1 MDSPNLVDLR
11 IEQPDQALFKSAI
24 NALNMA
30 KAYEIDS
37 PVVRDMA
44 AGELVKIVT
53 LKKRVEEQ
61 RKAITKPLD
70 TAKSAV
76 MDLFRPPTTYL
87 EQAESILK
95 GAIST
100 FDRAEQQRRIAE
112 QARLDEAARQERG
125 RLAQEAAAR
134 EAAAEAEAIALR
146 EKATEAMAAGKVEEA
161 ARLAEEANGR
171 AEQGAAEVAT
181 LQMTSQLVTA
191 PMSAAPRKTAGVSS
205 RKVWKAEVDDKLA
218 FIQFIAA
225 HPEYLEL
232 VEPNMPAVNKIALAL
247 KANCPLK
254 GVRVFEAEII
264 AARAA

>member
-1 MDSPNLVDLR
+1 MDSQNLVDLR
-11 IEQPDQALFKSAI
+11 IEQPDQTLFKSAI

-37 PVVRDMA
+37 PAVRDMA

-61 RKAITKPLD
+61 RKTITKPLD
-70 TAKSAV
+70 AAKSAV

-87 EQAESILK
+87 EQAETILK
-95 GAIST
+95 GAISS
-100 FDRAEQQRRIAE
+100 FDRAEEQRRIAE
-112 QARLDEAARQERG
+112 QARLEEAARQERA
-125 RLAQEAAAR
+125 RLEQEAAAR
-134 EAAAEAEAIALR
+134 NAAARAEAAQIQREAEAAA
-146 EKATEAMAAGKVEEA
+146 AAGKEEEA
-161 ARLAEEANGR
+161 ARLNAQAESR
-171 AEQGAAEVAT
+171 VEQGAAEVAT

-191 PMSAAPRKTAGVSS
+191 PMTAAPRKAAGVSS
-205 RKVWKAEVDDKLA
+205 RKVWKAEVNDKLA

-247 KANCPLK
+247 KANCPIK
-254 GVRVFEAEII
+254 GVRVFEDSVI